1 MSGTIRQV
9 TIRGR
14 VQGVGYRAWV
24 EHQAMARGLEGWV
37 RNRRDGSVEALFAGP
52 ADVVSDMVA
61 LCRRGPSSARV
72 DAIQDE
78 PGSSEA
84 LNLRR
89 AGERFS
95 VLPTI

>member
-1 MSGTIRQV
+1 MSGAIRQL

-24 EHQAMARGLEGWV
+24 EQQALALELEGWV
-37 RNRRDGSVEALFAGP
+37 RNRSDGCVEALLAGP
-52 ADVVSDMVA
+52 ADVVANMVA
-61 LCRRGPSSARV
+61 LCHRGPTYARV
-72 DAIQDE
+72 EAVQEE
-78 PGSSEA
+78 PAHSDA

-89 AGERFS
+89 AGEGFS